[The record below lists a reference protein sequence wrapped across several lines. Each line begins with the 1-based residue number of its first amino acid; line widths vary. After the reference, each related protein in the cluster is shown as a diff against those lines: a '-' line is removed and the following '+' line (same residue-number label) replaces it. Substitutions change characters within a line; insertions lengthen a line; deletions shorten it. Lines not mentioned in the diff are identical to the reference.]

1 MFCGDL
7 HFPFTTFTHFLV
19 VTVGVVG
26 ATVDTLPATAV
37 DVRVLPVLSALSTV
51 VVEVV
56 VVVLARVM
64 TRDVVVTAHL
74 PRVPDTTQVPKSLS
88 VQSKH
93 AHALQKLNCL
103 RLATGGDVQQSPP
116 SHEQKASLLPS
127 SHKPNVISVCTSQY
141 CAAQID

>member
-19 VTVGVVG
+19 VTAGVVG
-26 ATVDTLPATAV
+26 PTVDTLPATAV
-37 DVRVLPVLSALSTV
+37 DVRVLSVLSALSTA
-51 VVEVV
+51 

-93 AHALQKLNCL
+93 AHALQKLNGL
-103 RLATGGDVQQSPP
+103 GRETGGDVQQSPP
-116 SHEQKASLLPS
+116 SHEQKALLLS
-127 SHKPNVISVCTSQY
+127 SSQKPERCEARFAVMLTSYLPYVCE
-141 CAAQID
+141 